1 MKLVTAFDGK
11 IYFNFFLFLQ
21 FILIF
26 DILLLFLDC
35 AVGEIQF
42 SPEDCQK
49 YRLCETSNFGSLFGV
64 WKEYSCPEGYHFVL
78 DLKTCLK
85 AENTDCSS
93 KFRLIRQQLCQISIL
108 NFILF
113 LIKF

>member
-1 MKLVTAFDGK
+1 VTAFDGK
-11 IYFNFFLFLQ
+11 IYFDFFEIIAIYSH
-21 FILIF
+21 ILYF
-26 DILLLFLDC
+26 NTFKNCLLLFLDC
-35 AVGEIQF
+35 VVGEIQF

-64 WKEYSCPEGYHFVL
+64 WKEYSCPKGYHFVL

-85 AENTDCSS
+85 AE
-93 KFRLIRQQLCQISIL
+93 RLIRQQLCQIFIL
-108 NFILF
+108 NFV